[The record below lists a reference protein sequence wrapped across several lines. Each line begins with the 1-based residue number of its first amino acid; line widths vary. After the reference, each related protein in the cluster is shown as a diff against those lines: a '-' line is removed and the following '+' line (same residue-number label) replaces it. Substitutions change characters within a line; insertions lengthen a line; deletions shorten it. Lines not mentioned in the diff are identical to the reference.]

1 MSKSSSNHNN
11 NNKMNYKLAINTS
24 TPMKQTSFSSDRL
37 NVSQLKKGWV
47 LLTKNGMYDTL
58 TETEREM
65 IEANEFEFRANEQMD
80 EVVYRY
86 LSRKRKELEL
96 EGYDEDEI
104 DNIIENII
112 QPNLDVDED
121 DLSDEEDY
129 YSNSDDD
136 GYGYY

>member
-37 NVSQLKKGWV
+37 NVSQLKRGWV

>member
-1 MSKSSSNHNN
+1 MSKLLSNHDN
-11 NNKMNYKLAINTS
+11 NNKMNYKLAINTT
-24 TPMKQTSFSSDRL
+24 TPTKHPSISSERF
-37 NVSQLKKGWV
+37 NISELKKGWV
-47 LLTKNGMYDTL
+47 LLTKYGMYDTL
-58 TETEREM
+58 TETEREI
-65 IEANEFEFRANEQMD
+65 IEGNEFKSRANEQMD

-121 DLSDEEDY
+121 YLTDEEDY
-129 YSNSDDD
+129 CSNSDDD
-136 GYGYY
+136 GYY

>member
-1 MSKSSSNHNN
+1 MSKSLSNHSN
-11 NNKMNYKLAINTS
+11 NNKMNYKLAINTT
-24 TPMKQTSFSSDRL
+24 TPTNHPSISSERF
-37 NVSQLKKGWV
+37 NIGEMKKGWV

-58 TETEREM
+58 TETEREI
-65 IEANEFEFRANEQMD
+65 IEANEFKSRANEQMD

-121 DLSDEEDY
+121 YLTDEEDY
-129 YSNSDDD
+129 CSNSDDD
-136 GYGYY
+136 GYY

>member
-121 DLSDEEDY
+121 ELSDEEDY

>member
-1 MSKSSSNHNN
+1 MSKSLSNHNN

-24 TPMKQTSFSSDRL
+24 TPMKQTSISSSRL
-37 NVSQLKKGWV
+37 NVSQLKRGWV

-58 TETEREM
+58 TESEREM
-65 IEANEFEFRANEQMD
+65 IEANEFEVRANEQMD

-136 GYGYY
+136 GY

>member
-1 MSKSSSNHNN
+1 
-11 NNKMNYKLAINTS
+11 
-24 TPMKQTSFSSDRL
+24 
-37 NVSQLKKGWV
+37 
-47 LLTKNGMYDTL
+47 MYDTL
-58 TETEREM
+58 TETEREI
-65 IEANEFEFRANEQMD
+65 IEANEFKTRANEQMD

-86 LSRKRKELEL
+86 LYRKRKELEL

-121 DLSDEEDY
+121 DLTDEEDY

-136 GYGYY
+136 GYY